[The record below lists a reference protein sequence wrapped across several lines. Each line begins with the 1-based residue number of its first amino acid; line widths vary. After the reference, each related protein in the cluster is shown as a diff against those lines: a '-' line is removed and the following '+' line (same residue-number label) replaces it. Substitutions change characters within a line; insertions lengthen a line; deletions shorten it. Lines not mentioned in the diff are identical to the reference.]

1 MKRMRVITAWNI
13 VIWILCHEI
22 RPDRVPVTDSNQCH
36 VATVALLIRK
46 DKRIEMNRDLTKE
59 YELMKKAVIFPLV
72 AIVLGYI
79 GSVLGDEFMNWPQ
92 LGPIL
97 AIVVMGAAILTSLEK
112 DK

>member
-46 DKRIEMNRDLTKE
+46 DKKIKGLK
-59 YELMKKAVIFPLV
+59 
-72 AIVLGYI
+72 
-79 GSVLGDEFMNWPQ
+79 
-92 LGPIL
+92 
-97 AIVVMGAAILTSLEK
+97 
-112 DK
+112 